1 MRDKVVVV
9 PLVTYGQNVRLETD
23 HMVHSR
29 KWYYCFLKFQII
41 KSLKKLYTEH
51 LNV

>member
-1 MRDKVVVV
+1 MRDRVVAV
-9 PLVTYGQNVRLETD
+9 PLVTYGQSVKLETD

-29 KWYYCFLKFQII
+29 QWYYCFFKRQII